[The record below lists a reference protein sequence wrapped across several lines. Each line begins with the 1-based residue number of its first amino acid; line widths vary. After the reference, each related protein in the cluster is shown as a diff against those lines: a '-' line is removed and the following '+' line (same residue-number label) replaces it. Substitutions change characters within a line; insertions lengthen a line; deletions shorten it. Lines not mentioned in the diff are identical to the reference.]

1 VLYAVSLLRKLAAVP
16 PAQITDKVT
25 GDSPDS
31 FKPYAFAKSFL
42 RKFTIHYRL
51 QSFVLKSRRPA

>member
-1 VLYAVSLLRKLAAVP
+1 MLYAVSLLGKLAAVP

-31 FKPYAFAKSFL
+31 FKPYTFSKSF
-42 RKFTIHYRL
+42 RGKFVIHYRL
-51 QSFVLKSRRPA
+51 QSFISNSRRPA

>member
-1 VLYAVSLLRKLAAVP
+1 MLYAVSLLSKLAAVP

-31 FKPYAFAKSFL
+31 FKPYAFAKPFL
-42 RKFTIHYRL
+42 RKFVIHNRL
-51 QSFVLKSRRPA
+51 QSEISNSRRPA